1 MGQIFNDEY
10 VTNSNIIL
18 YKNEKEFMNRAKDK
32 RQLIIDTADGLFSRY
47 GFSKTSLDDI
57 SSTAQIAKGTVYYYF
72 PSKEDLFV
80 NVIQN
85 KAEAYFSMLQEHLDR
100 VEGFENK
107 LSELLHIPIKFIY
120 EQMPVLIEGLKNL
133 PVNYQERLMEF
144 RTQLRIRMKELIG
157 SILATGYRENLINVN
172 IAPEKLC
179 EVMADWF
186 LLGDANVQI
195 IDMKKMLERVE
206 ADHEI
211 LIQILLYGIVKRGNK

>member
-1 MGQIFNDEY
+1 
-10 VTNSNIIL
+10 
-18 YKNEKEFMNRAKDK
+18 MNKAKDK
-32 RQLIIDTADGLFSRY
+32 KKLIIDTADGLFSRY

-57 SSTAQIAKGTVYYYF
+57 SSTAQIAKGTVYHYF

-85 KAEAYFSMLQEHLDR
+85 KAEAYFAMLQEHLDK
-100 VEGFENK
+100 VVGFENK

-133 PVNYQERLMEF
+133 PFNYQERLMEF

-157 SILATGYRENLINVN
+157 SILATGYHENLINVN